1 MSRMNRKERNNF
13 LMRVGAVLIAVCMV
27 AALALPAFAADTS
40 AENEPYKYTVRIFP
54 GDKGTINGSTDPI
67 VKEVE
72 TFLQDIHADISVAV
86 MGCPVNGIQEASRA
100 DVGIAGGYDS
110 GILFRHGERVR
121 TVPQDELLDALKA
134 EILRMVNEAG

>member
-1 MSRMNRKERNNF
+1 MSRMNRKERKNF

-72 TFLQDIHADISVAV
+72 ANYSWTRGDFDCLNQA
-86 MGCPVNGIQEASRA
+86 ASKTDRYYVTGMRESGR
-100 DVGIAGGYDS
+100 DNNTNTLYKSGYCRQ
-110 GILFRHGERVR
+110 GY
-121 TVPQDELLDALKA
+121 
-134 EILRMVNEAG
+134 